1 METHENQEKIK
12 EKDLK
17 LKEVMKINE
26 KLKNLNKELLR
37 EVKVSDKKVR
47 DLEKEIQKSM
57 CIATQ

>member
-1 METHENQEKIK
+1 
-12 EKDLK
+12 
-17 LKEVMKINE
+17 MKINE

-57 CIATQ
+57 CLATQ